1 MTAPSAAK
9 GTPMD
14 PEKLERELLA
24 RLGLDAS
31 AGREDV
37 AAAHEAVTAYLAAAP
52 KGLRGWA
59 RTQAAGADEAYAL
72 LTDPAALARAV
83 ALVGAGARPAVRPG
97 GPATPP
103 VHRDTPAPAAAAVVP
118 TAAAAVPAGPA
129 PSAPAVDENGRRIV
143 TDDEIDALL
152 AEVDPGA
159 HREIVGTP
167 AQRAAAEQRRADVV
181 PASAPQ
187 PGILDRL
194 SGSRTARNL
203 ALVGT
208 TVAAI
213 AIVAVVGFNLGA
225 PGGGI
230 AATVTPAPAPASAAP
245 VLDQAA
251 VADLMAKIQANPD
264 DADALMSLGD
274 QYYKTGDYRTAA
286 EWFRKVTEVEPTV
299 VRGFLAL
306 GAASFNQG
314 DLDAAEVA
322 WKGAARRSTTRTSRP
337 TTTSA
342 SCTSIASPPT
352 WTRCSLHWSRVVEL
366 APDSEIAK
374 TVSAHLDAFAS
385 FSPAPAGSAAPAVLG
400 GAQPRTGSVGDAG
413 GHPRPD
419 REPGAV
425 SLDAGLGIGIAVAF
439 ARGRVSFA
447 SPCCLPLVPA
457 YLGYMVGTTENADR
471 RRSLFHGL
479 AFVAGFTLVF
489 VAFWASL
496 GAIGYVLA
504 DNARYLR
511 IVGGVILVVM
521 GLQVAGVINVQALWR
536 DTRPLPAMGGGS
548 AGGGTIALGGTGAGL
563 RDSRLRPLDPPR
575 RRLRRRLEPVHR
587 PDPGRD
593 HRPRR
598 RPRPAS
604 PPGTV
609 LLLAYAAG
617 LAVPFLAVAMGATWV
632 AHRLGWVGRHHH
644 AVSLVSGAMLVV
656 LGVLMITNTLARL
669 AAFPTPFGG

>member
-143 TDDEIDALL
+143 SDDEIDALL

-167 AQRAAAEQRRADVV
+167 AQRAAAEQRLADVV

-314 DLDAAEVA
+314 DLDAAEAA
-322 WKGAARRSTTRTSRP
+322 WKGAAAIDDTNVEAHYDLGFLYLNRQPADMDAVR
-337 TTTSA
+337 
-342 SCTSIASPPT
+342 
-352 WTRCSLHWSRVVEL
+352 LHWSRVVEL

-385 FSPAPAGSAAPAVLG
+385 FSPAPAGSAAPGSSAAPSPAPEASATPAVTP
-400 GAQPRTGSVGDAG
+400 APT
-413 GHPRPD
+413 
-419 REPGAV
+419 
-425 SLDAGLGIGIAVAF
+425 
-439 ARGRVSFA
+439 A
-447 SPCCLPLVPA
+447 SPVP
-457 YLGYMVGTTENADR
+457 
-471 RRSLFHGL
+471 
-479 AFVAGFTLVF
+479 
-489 VAFWASL
+489 
-496 GAIGYVLA
+496 
-504 DNARYLR
+504 
-511 IVGGVILVVM
+511 
-521 GLQVAGVINVQALWR
+521 
-536 DTRPLPAMGGGS
+536 
-548 AGGGTIALGGTGAGL
+548 
-563 RDSRLRPLDPPR
+563 
-575 RRLRRRLEPVHR
+575 
-587 PDPGRD
+587 
-593 HRPRR
+593 
-598 RPRPAS
+598 
-604 PPGTV
+604 
-609 LLLAYAAG
+609 
-617 LAVPFLAVAMGATWV
+617 
-632 AHRLGWVGRHHH
+632 
-644 AVSLVSGAMLVV
+644 
-656 LGVLMITNTLARL
+656 
-669 AAFPTPFGG
+669 